1 MVVLRESSEIS
12 FFSPEPELSSYIFH
26 TAAMKDLTS
35 SKTKLADILGQQNIQ
50 DGYCPS

>member
-1 MVVLRESSEIS
+1 MVVLRQSSEI
-12 FFSPEPELSSYIFH
+12 FFPPEPELSSYIFH

-35 SKTKLADILGQQNIQ
+35 SKTKLTDILGQQNIQ